1 MWLVNEIIQRTEQ
14 ELESSIGSGLI
25 GQKGQDALGMT
36 LHVYGLKRPPP
47 PFVSDMDNKISD
59 LLRKMTSQP
68 ELDALTYLSDVL

>member
-14 ELESSIGSGLI
+14 ELESSISSGLI

-36 LHVYGLKRPPP
+36 LHMYGLKRPP

-59 LLRKMTSQP
+59 LLHKMTSQP
-68 ELDALTYLSDVL
+68 ELDAHTYLSDVL